1 MQDQKLPCV
10 LISGFEGPYSVNEDH
25 VGDLKKHFNLITMQE
40 FLENKANFCSK
51 IQAIYIW
58 GGKPHI
64 DQELLQSLPR
74 LKIIVNSGAGL
85 DHLDLKMIA
94 SFGVKLANTPHAVTN
109 STADMGMALL
119 LASARRIL
127 EGNEITTSSDT
138 KHFDVNWM
146 GQEVT
151 GSTLGIIGM
160 GNIGYKVAQRAK
172 AFEMKILYHNRNR
185 RKVEDEQAV
194 GAHYCS
200 KLDELLKQSDFVILV
215 LNLTPQTH
223 KFIGK
228 RELGLMKPTA
238 ILINIGRGQ
247 LVDQDALVEALQ
259 TGIIKAAGLDV
270 TYPEPLPRSHPL
282 LKLKNVIL
290 TPHIGSA
297 TYQSRRLMMEN
308 MVESL
313 LAALSGLPIPNEVH
327 IS

>member
-1 MQDQKLPCV
+1 MQDQKLPSV
-10 LISGFEGPYSVNEDH
+10 LINGFEGPCTVNEDH
-25 VGDLKKHFNLITMQE
+25 VGDLKKHFNVITMQE

-64 DQELLQSLPR
+64 DQELLKSLPH

-119 LASARRIL
+119 LASARRLL
-127 EGNEITTSSDT
+127 EGNEEATSPDT
-138 KHFDVNWM
+138 KHYSFNWM

-172 AFEMKILYHNRNR
+172 AFEMKIMYHNRNR
-185 RKVEDEQAV
+185 RKLEEEQAV
-194 GAHYCS
+194 GAHYCET
-200 KLDELLKQSDFVILV
+200 LDELLQQSDFVLLV
-215 LNLTPQTH
+215 TPLTPQTVNM
-223 KFIGK
+223 IGK
-228 RELGLMKPTA
+228 RELGQMKHTA
-238 ILINIGRGQ
+238 VLINIGRGQ
-247 LVDQDALVEALQ
+247 LVDQNALTEALQ
-259 TGIIKAAGLDV
+259 TGIIRAAALDS

-290 TPHIGSA
+290 TPHMGGQ
-297 TYQSRRLMMEN
+297 THHCLRLIKESMI
-308 MVESL
+308 ESL
-313 LAALSGLPIPNEVH
+313 LAALSGMPIPNEVH
-327 IS
+327 FK